1 MHMPAIVVAFVLL
14 AQVYGLV
21 FCLVWR
27 FKFWHHSRKGFVL
40 ITLVAFALTSKS
52 LRSCFR
58 RSDDPFVF
66 RPKELVLLFVQLTAF
81 FAQKGGV
88 KTTLHWAACSLLN
101 CVFHGEQRLHSE
113 YSFLGV
119 VLRQNCISKICI
131 DFLLLILM
139 LS

>member
-88 KTTLHWAACSLLN
+88 KIPPLLACFVVRN
-101 CVFHGEQRLHSE
+101 HCVSFMAYNVRCRLFFRLCPMVASNE
-113 YSFLGV
+113 AIEFFS
-119 VLRQNCISKICI
+119 
-131 DFLLLILM
+131 M
-139 LS
+139 L